1 MVYFNY
7 LYNKGDKLMNNK
19 SYTEISQGVK
29 LLCVNS
35 DKFKTNCIK
44 VDFYLPISEYF
55 PAQNVLA
62 SFMGHTSKKYSTVK
76 AFNSKVEGMYDAC
89 FDTTVSTIG
98 EKVRIRFSMEI
109 LDDKFSIDGN
119 SISEEA
125 VDFLVDILQNPNAA
139 ENGFDEGFT
148 AREIRFTLENLEAM
162 KNDKRAYAVSRLREL
177 MCKDEPYGIDNKKL
191 EEGVKNLDSKQLLD
205 AYKNMLETATVV
217 ITACGSIDGE
227 MLTEKFKTF
236 ADKIENRN
244 PAHLETIFVT
254 KADEIKYFKEEMDVN
269 QAKLVIGLR
278 AGMEDSN
285 DNYFAYRVMTDIFG
299 GGPYSRLFLNVRE
312 KMSLCYYCGARLVR
326 EKGIILIQSGIEEE
340 NYEKALGEILNQL
353 DIMKKGEFTD
363 EDFNSSIIALCDAFK
378 GVEDSPVAVCNF
390 YSSQEFDEEI
400 VSGEEFAKRIGAVTR
415 EQVIE
420 CAKKVTVDTVYLLKG
435 EGEKND

>member
-1 MVYFNY
+1 
-7 LYNKGDKLMNNK
+7 MNNK
-19 SYTEISQGVK
+19 SYTEISTGVK

-44 VDFYLPISEYF
+44 VDFYLPINEYF

-62 SFMGHTSKKYSTVK
+62 SFMGHTSKTYKTVK

-89 FDTTVSTIG
+89 FDTSVVTVG

-125 VDFLVDILQNPNAA
+125 VDFLVDILENPNAT
-139 ENGFDEGFT
+139 ESGFDEDVS
-148 AREIRFTLENLEAM
+148 AREIRFTLENIEAM

-177 MCKDEPYGIDNKKL
+177 MCKNEPYGIDNEKL
-191 EEGVKNLDSKQLLD
+191 EEDVKNLNSKQLLD
-205 AYKNMLETATVV
+205 AYNDMLSTATIV
-217 ITACGSIDGE
+217 ITACGSVDGE
-227 MLTEKFKTF
+227 MLKEKFTSF
-236 ADKIENRN
+236 ANKIENRKIAELN
-244 PAHLETIFVT
+244 TVFVT
-254 KADEIKYFKEEMDVN
+254 KADEIHYFKEEMDVN

-278 AGMEDSN
+278 AGMENAN
-285 DNYFAYRVMTDIFG
+285 DDYFAYRVMTDIFG

-312 KMSLCYYCGARLVR
+312 KMSLCYYCGARLIR

-340 NYEKALGEILNQL
+340 NYEKALSEILNQL

-400 VSGEEFAKRIGAVTR
+400 ISGEEFSKRIGAVTR

-420 CAKKVTVDTVYLLKG
+420 CAKRVTVDTVYLLKG
-435 EGEKND
+435 EGNNND

>member
-1 MVYFNY
+1 MVYLNY
-7 LYNKGDKLMNNK
+7 LYGKGDTQMSERK
-19 SYTEISQGVK
+19 YTEISKGVK

-62 SFMGHTSKKYSTVK
+62 SFMGHTSKKYNTVK

-89 FDTTVSTIG
+89 FDTTVVTVG

-109 LDDKFSIDGN
+109 LDDKFSIDNN

-125 VDFLVDILQNPNAA
+125 VDFLVEVLGNPNAT
-139 ENGFDEGFT
+139 ENGFDEVNT
-148 AREIRFTLENLEAM
+148 AREIRFTLENIEAM
-162 KNDKRAYAVSRLREL
+162 KNDKRAYAVSRLRQL
-177 MCKDEPYGIDNKKL
+177 MCKDEPYGIDNDWL
-191 EEGVKNLDSKQLLD
+191 EEGVRGLDSKQLLD
-205 AYKNMLETATVV
+205 AYNNMLETASIV
-217 ITACGSIDGE
+217 ITACGSVDGE
-227 MLTEKFKTF
+227 MLTEKFKAF
-236 ADKIENRN
+236 VEKINNRN
-244 PAHLETIFVT
+244 PDVLETVFVT
-254 KADEIKYFKEEMDVN
+254 KADEIRYFKEEMDVN

-278 AGMEDSN
+278 AGMENSN
-285 DNYFAYRVMTDIFG
+285 DDYFAYRVMTDIFG

-312 KMSLCYYCGARLVR
+312 KMSLCYYCGARLIR

-340 NYEKALGEILNQL
+340 NYEKALSEILNQL
-353 DIMKKGEFTD
+353 NIMKNGEFTD

-390 YSSQEFDEEI
+390 YSSQEFDDEI
-400 VSGEEFAKRIGAVTR
+400 ISGEEFAKRISAVTR

-420 CAKKVTVDTVYLLKG
+420 CARKVTVDTVYLLKG
-435 EGEKND
+435 EAENND

>member
-1 MVYFNY
+1 
-7 LYNKGDKLMNNK
+7 MNNIA
-19 SYTEISQGVK
+19 YTEISKSVRI
-29 LLCVNS
+29 LCVNT

-44 VDFYLPISEYF
+44 VDFYLPIGEYF

-62 SFMGHTSKKYSTVK
+62 SYMGHTSKKYSTVK

-89 FDTTVSTIG
+89 FDTTVSTVG

-119 SISEEA
+119 SISQEA
-125 VDFLVDILQNPNAA
+125 VDFLVEILSNPNAT
-139 ENGFDEGFT
+139 ENGFDEELT
-148 AREIRFTLENLEAM
+148 TREIRFTLENIEAM
-162 KNDKRAYAVSRLREL
+162 KNDKRAYAVSRLRQL
-177 MCKDEPYGIDNKKL
+177 MCKDEPYGIDNEKL
-191 EEGVKNLDSKQLLD
+191 EEGVRNLDGKQLLD
-205 AYKNMLETATVV
+205 AYKDMLKTATVV
-217 ITACGSIDGE
+217 ITACGSVDSE
-227 MLTEKFKTF
+227 MLKDKFEAF
-236 ADKIENRN
+236 AEKIENRN
-244 PAHLETIFVT
+244 PAELETVFVT
-254 KADEIKYFKEEMDVN
+254 KADEIRYFKEEMDVN

-278 AGMEDSN
+278 AGMKDSN
-285 DNYFAYRVMTDIFG
+285 DDYFAYRVMTDIFG

-312 KMSLCYYCGARLVR
+312 KMSLCYYCGARLIR

-340 NYEKALGEILNQL
+340 NYEKALSEILNQL

-390 YSSQEFDEEI
+390 YSSQEFDEKI
-400 VSGEEFAKRIGAVTR
+400 ISGEEFAKKIGAVTR

-420 CAKKVTVDTVYLLKG
+420 CAKRVSVDTVYLLKG
-435 EGEKND
+435 EENND